1 MDTPLITSEAALA
14 ERQAKIDHV
23 LNVLLRPVFGKLNIS
38 AEEWQTAVIE
48 DGGSFQD
55 QAVEVVKKLV
65 KKVRGIITPA
75 RAQDSGLVPQRWSVK
90 NDKLEGDVDLAKL
103 DYSACPVRDDEEY
116 VTGATMLKRAREC
129 GAIGSLGFAAALLK
143 AQDEGKEI
151 FPVES
156 RGVHYFI
163 MPLTELQDGDGLGR
177 MAGFYWGSERWRL
190 NFFRWF
196 DRSFSRDVRFV
207 RRSE

>member
-23 LNVLLRPVFGKLNIS
+23 LTVLLRPVFLKLNIL
-38 AEEWQTAVIE
+38 AEEWQVAVIE
-48 DGGSFQD
+48 DGGIFQD
-55 QAVEVVKKLV
+55 QVVEVVKKLV
-65 KKVRGIITPA
+65 KKARGIITPV
-75 RAQDSGLVPQRWSVK
+75 RAQDTGLVPKNWKVR
-90 NDKLEGDVDLAKL
+90 NDKPEGDVDLAKL
-103 DYSACPVRDDEEY
+103 DYSACPVHEDEES
-116 VTGATMLKRAREC
+116 VSGETMMKRVKEL

-143 AQDEGKEI
+143 AQDKGKEI

-163 MPLTELQDGDGLGR
+163 MPLTELQDDGDDGVVAYFRWFG
-177 MAGFYWGSERWRL
+177 ERWRL
-190 NFFRWF
+190 DSSFL
-196 DRSFSRDVRFV
+196 DDGFSRDVRFV